1 MGKTLLFNMLEE
13 RGKTVDAGGGGGNGG
28 GANNGG
34 NGGVDGD
41 VDGDVGGHV
50 DGGVSG
56 APAAG
61 TLRVSCKAQRL
72 PVYPASAGCV
82 RDLLELRLG
91 DALRQPRFVEDV
103 TSPLEID
110 PLMEMPLETL
120 SGGEASPIP
129 IPNINPNPN
138 PNPNSN
144 LNPNLN
150 LTLTLTLTP
159 NPNPN
164 PNPHQAQRVAIALCL
179 GVPADLYLLDE
190 PSAYLDSEMR
200 ISMCRAVSRFVK
212 VSPT

>member
-1 MGKTLLFNMLEE
+1 MGLLGRNGMGKTLLFKMLEE
-13 RGKTVDAGGGGGNGG
+13 RGKTVDAGGGGGNSG

-34 NGGVDGD
+34 NDGGNGGVDGGGDGGVDGD
-41 VDGDVGGHV
+41 VDG
-50 DGGVSG
+50 GVSG
-56 APAAG
+56 APPAG

-82 RDLLELRLG
+82 RDLLEFRLG

-120 SGGEASPIP
+120 SGGEASPNP
-129 IPNINPNPN
+129 NPNINPNPN

-150 LTLTLTLTP
+150 SDPDP

-164 PNPHQAQRVAIALCL
+164 PKP
-179 GVPADLYLLDE
+179 
-190 PSAYLDSEMR
+190 
-200 ISMCRAVSRFVK
+200 
-212 VSPT
+212 

>member
-13 RGKTVDAGGGGGNGG
+13 RGKTVDAGGGGANGG
-28 GANNGG
+28 NNGG

-120 SGGEASPIP
+120 SGGEASPHP
-129 IPNINPNPN
+129 NPNPNINPNPN

-150 LTLTLTLTP
+150 SDPDP

-164 PNPHQAQRVAIALCL
+164 PKPQ
-179 GVPADLYLLDE
+179 P
-190 PSAYLDSEMR
+190 
-200 ISMCRAVSRFVK
+200 
-212 VSPT
+212 

>member
-13 RGKTVDAGGGGGNGG
+13 RGKTADAGGGGANNGG
-28 GANNGG
+28 NNGG

-41 VDGDVGGHV
+41 VDGDVDGGV

-56 APAAG
+56 APPAG

-120 SGGEASPIP
+120 SGGEASPVP
-129 IPNINPNPN
+129 IPDPHPNPHSNPHPHHHPHPHPNPN
-138 PNPNSN
+138 
-144 LNPNLN
+144 L
-150 LTLTLTLTP
+150 
-159 NPNPN
+159 
-164 PNPHQAQRVAIALCL
+164 
-179 GVPADLYLLDE
+179 
-190 PSAYLDSEMR
+190 
-200 ISMCRAVSRFVK
+200 
-212 VSPT
+212 